1 MKELCA
7 QKKYNYKTIMNYIAL
22 MKEGKKDFK
31 KPKWAIDIKKL
42 DTIQIERIAQ
52 QFPGEAGY
60 NPGLSPLQ

>member
-42 DTIQIERIAQ
+42 DTIQIERIRDFILDGDCRNRKKHFVQ
-52 QFPGEAGY
+52 
-60 NPGLSPLQ
+60 